1 MSLSPERLAAYVQV
15 SRQSILQSKNVDVE
29 NFTRRD
35 LTNAV
40 RRGLD
45 LAAIN
50 GSGSGDQPTGI
61 LNVSGVND
69 ITIGT
74 DGGPLTWALI
84 VQFETETA
92 NDNADFGK
100 LAYLTSG
107 RGRLPEDDQT
117 RCGRQ
122 RLHLG
127 GAKHGRRKHQ
137 RLHGSSYDSDAVD
150 AVERLLWLDPAWYDF
165 RQLGGN

>member
-1 MSLSPERLAAYVQV
+1 M
-15 SRQSILQSKNVDVE
+15 DVE

-100 LAYLTSG
+100 LAYLTTPGVAGFLKTTKRDVAGNGFIWEGQTWAAETSTVT
-107 RGRLPEDDQT
+107 RLELRL
-117 RCGRQ
+117 RC
-122 RLHLG
+122 
-127 GAKHGRRKHQ
+127 RRRCRKAPLA
-137 RLHGSSYDSDAVD
+137 RSCMV
-150 AVERLLWLDPAWYDF
+150 
-165 RQLGGN
+165 